1 MSPIV
6 QTFANSSAYGYR
18 AFIPAVETDYQ
29 SIATVTVGSGGS
41 STVTF
46 SSIPSTFQHLQIRAI
61 VRDSGTGTAYDNL
74 RANSDTGSNY
84 SWHYLQGNGSTT
96 AASAGATQTS
106 IAILEYPG
114 TSYTS
119 TIFGGK
125 IIEILDYANTN
136 KYKTVRFFS
145 SWDANGSGG
154 GVWFGS
160 GSWQSTSA
168 ITSLTFIAGNTYAQE
183 TTFALYGIKG

>member
-1 MSPIV
+1 MLNTLAGII
-6 QTFANSSAYGYR
+6 ASSGGA
-18 AFIPAVETDYQ
+18 PAVVSDYQ
-29 SIATVTVGSGGS
+29 SIATVTVGAGGS

-46 SSIPSTFQHLQIRAI
+46 SSISSTFQHLQIRAI
-61 VRDSGTGTAYDNL
+61 VRDSGTGTAYDSMRL
-74 RANSDTGSNY
+74 NSDTGSNY
-84 SWHYLQGNGSTT
+84 SYHYLQGNGSSV
-96 AASAGATQTS
+96 AAGAGATQTS
-106 IAILEYPG
+106 IATLEYPG

-125 IIEILDYANTN
+125 IIDILDYANTN
-136 KYKTVRFFS
+136 NYKTARFFS
-145 SWDANGSGG
+145 SWDANGAGG

-168 ITSLTFIAGNTYAQE
+168 VSTITLTAGNTYAQG